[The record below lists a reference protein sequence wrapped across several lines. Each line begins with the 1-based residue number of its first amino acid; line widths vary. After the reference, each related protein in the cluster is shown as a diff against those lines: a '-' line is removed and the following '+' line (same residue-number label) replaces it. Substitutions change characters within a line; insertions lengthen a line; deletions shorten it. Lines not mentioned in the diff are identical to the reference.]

1 MSPTFKAML
10 AGAVLM
16 WLAFLLFMLSLN
28 GCAVKT
34 LSVTSLD
41 ESHNPIKIEGSVMY
55 FCTDTNTKGFT
66 AQFGETIK
74 IGLASQDARAKT
86 EMMLEFMKMV
96 SQMPQ
101 ERFWMWRRSVCVQN
115 VTES

>member
-1 MSPTFKAML
+1 MSQTFKAMII
-10 AGAVLM
+10 GAVLM
-16 WLAFLLFMLSLN
+16 WLAFVLIMLS

-34 LSVTSLD
+34 LNVTSID
-41 ESHNPIKIEGSVMY
+41 ERGSPIKIDGSIMY

-86 EMMLEFMKMV
+86 EMMLEFMKLV
-96 SQMPQ
+96 NGMP
-101 ERFWMWRRSVCVQN
+101 
-115 VTES
+115 

>member
-1 MSPTFKAML
+1 MSKTFKVFSVIGVIGWLFFIIFL
-10 AGAVLM
+10 ACTQP
-16 WLAFLLFMLSLN
+16 

-34 LSVTSLD
+34 LNVTSID
-41 ESHNPIKIEGSVMY
+41 ERGNPIKIDGSIMY

-86 EMMLEFMKMV
+86 EMMLEFMKLV
-96 SQMPQ
+96 NGMP
-101 ERFWMWRRSVCVQN
+101 
-115 VTES
+115 